1 MQYLLM
7 HHSIWSNTSKLDIQ
21 LLFKINSRRKII
33 KKVKKLKIFKV
44 HRNDLEASKT
54 HLGCL

>member
-21 LLFKINSRRKII
+21 LLFNINSQRKIM
-33 KKVKKLKIFKV
+33 KKCQKMKIFKV
-44 HRNDLEASKT
+44 HRNNLEASKT